1 MKNKLY
7 SRHAQQGFTL
17 IELMIVVAIIGVLAA
32 VGIPAYQ
39 DYVARARVAEG
50 PSLASPALTA
60 LGIACS
66 DGTLAAGAAAAGA
79 AGGAANFNANV
90 GLAAP
95 NEITGRHVA
104 SVTVARTAATTA
116 TVTVAYNG
124 TIPGVDDGSTIVY
137 TGTCN
142 PAGGMT
148 WQIGGSI
155 PPRFLPRV

>member
-17 IELMIVVAIIGVLAA
+17 IELMIVVAIIGILAA

-39 DYVARARVAEG
+39 DYTTRARISEG
-50 PSLASPALTA
+50 PSLAAPAKTA

-66 DGTLAAGAAAAGA
+66 DGTLAARGTNLNHDDLGLPAAAQ
-79 AGGAANFNANV
+79 
-90 GLAAP
+90 
-95 NEITGRHVA
+95 ITGRGVTGIA
-104 SVTVARTAATTA
+104 VVGNSATVATITITYGAGIPNITAGN
-116 TVTVAYNG
+116 TV
-124 TIPGVDDGSTIVY
+124 VY

-142 PAGGMT
+142 PGGAMNWEIAT
-148 WQIGGSI
+148 TSTV